1 MQRNCLA
8 CTVAQLFSAGSNVG
22 NILSMKFLLVDLINS
37 LRRLWAARNFSQV
50 SLLLLLALAADRRRS
65 LCSLSSAM
73 AGSLSHGAGGRVSFV
88 NFNGACL
95 SIHSLIN
102 KLNISSFSSGSETP
116 KEAANGSVLKSSIKE
131 DSSKFF
137 KFLMNL
143 CLVWNLVTL
152 MLIVA

>member
-50 SLLLLLALAADRRRS
+50 SLLLLLALAADRRRF
-65 LCSLSSAM
+65 LCSLSSAV
-73 AGSLSHGAGGRVSFV
+73 AASLSHGAGGRVAFV
-88 NFNGACL
+88 NFNGPCL

-102 KLNISSFSSGSETP
+102 GLNISRFSAGSETP

-131 DSSKFF
+131 DSSSALFGI
-137 KFLMNL
+137 
-143 CLVWNLVTL
+143 W
-152 MLIVA
+152 